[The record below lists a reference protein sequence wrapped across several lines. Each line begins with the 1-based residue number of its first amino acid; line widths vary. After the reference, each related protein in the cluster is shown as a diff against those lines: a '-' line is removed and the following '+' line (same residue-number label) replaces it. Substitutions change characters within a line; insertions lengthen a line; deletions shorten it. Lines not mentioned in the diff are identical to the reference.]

1 MHHCIRSRAGK
12 RELNLLAVGQITFD
26 ESRPR
31 IHSAAMAFAKI
42 IENRNL
48 MAFIK
53 KQFCADAPDVSGT
66 ANDENFHALGKFDAP
81 RVKSKRPEKS
91 SLLRDSFPSFFLK
104 IGDHLPHAMVFA
116 ARREHLQALF
126 LRSPLQNIDIDVAHT
141 PTMHVEAAR
150 LVKVDRF
157 GSHERSAVIVNYVFF
172 VCSGNSKPRPEWK
185 TRPIGRG
192 ATNEEYII
200 DDY

>member
-1 MHHCIRSRAGK
+1 MHYCVRARAGK
-12 RELNLLAVGQITFD
+12 RSLNLFAIGQIAFD
-26 ESRPR
+26 ELRSR
-31 IHSAAMAFAKI
+31 IHCAAMAFAEI
-42 IENRNL
+42 IEDRTV
-48 MAFIK
+48 MAFIQ
-53 KQFCADAPDVSGT
+53 KQFCANAPDITSA
-66 ANDENFHALGKFDAP
+66 ANNENFHALGKCGVP
-81 RVKSKRPEKS
+81 RFKSKRPEKS

-185 TRPIGRG
+185 T
-192 ATNEEYII
+192 
-200 DDY
+200 